1 MANAFSFRTNPHPNI
16 MLFLGACTIPG
27 KFKIVMEVLDGD
39 LEHLLLEGEGK
50 KMSLFQRLLMAK
62 DAAEGMN
69 RLHLSEPAIMHRYR
83 SYVVFR
89 RNRN

>member
-1 MANAFSFRTNPHPNI
+1 

-69 RLHLSEPAIMHRYR
+69 WLHLSEPAIIHRYR